1 MSVSIEHNSQ
11 TDDVNMRM
19 TTDEFLEMFWVIMGK
34 VSPDKLNNLNTG
46 ERSLRE
52 AIGKSLDLRNDFEN
66 EAHQADIK
74 EAIAEV
80 EKIINQNLGK
90 GE

>member
-1 MSVSIEHNSQ
+1 MSVSIEHNSR
-11 TDDVNMRM
+11 TDHVNMKM
-19 TTDEFLEMFWVIMGK
+19 TTEEFLEMFWVVMGK
-34 VSPDKLNNLNTG
+34 VSPDELNNLNIG
-46 ERSLRE
+46 ERLLRE
-52 AIGKSLDLRNDFEN
+52 AIGKSLDLRNGFEN
-66 EAHQADIK
+66 EAHQVDIK